1 MIRAYLT
8 RWAGTPDY
16 RAMAV
21 DGDRLVASG
30 APYAYLGGRL
40 ATGLL
45 EVSNDPAVL
54 DSAGFWVVVGTFEGR
69 WTCARF
75 EHVEAGPP
83 PPRTPWVGPGR
94 DAWRTSLSADEYR
107 AGVRR
112 IRALIADG
120 TVYQVNLCRVLSAP
134 LLESSRLDG
143 LAGVLADGN
152 PAPYAAR
159 VRIPEA
165 ATDVVCASPELF
177 VRRDGS
183 RVASAPIKGTGRV
196 AGDLTAKDV
205 AENVM
210 IVDLVRNDLGRVCR
224 AGSVVVDDALS
235 VQQHPG
241 LVHLVSTVRGELAE
255 ATTWPELLAAVF
267 PPGSVSGAPKSTA
280 LATIAQLETAQRGP
294 YCGAIGWVD
303 ARAQSAELAVGIRT
317 FWRSDGRLHFGT
329 GAGITWGSDPE
340 REWQETELKASRLLR
355 LAASDRRA
363 P

>member
-8 RWAGTPDY
+8 RWAGVPDY
-16 RAMAV
+16 RAVAV
-21 DGDRLVASG
+21 EADRLVASG
-30 APYAYLGGRL
+30 APYAYLDGRL

-45 EVSNDPAVL
+45 EVSNDPAAL
-54 DSAGFWVVVGTFEGR
+54 DDAGFWVVVGTFEGR

-75 EHVEAGPP
+75 AHVEAGPP
-83 PPRTPWVGPGR
+83 PSSTPWSGPPK
-94 DAWRTSLSADEYR
+94 DAWSTSLSADEYR

-112 IRALIADG
+112 IRELIADG

-134 LLESSRLDG
+134 VSDSTRLDG
-143 LAGVLADGN
+143 LAGVLAAGN

-159 VRIPEA
+159 VWVPEA

-177 VRRDGS
+177 VSRDGT

-224 AGSVVVDDALS
+224 TGSVVVDDALS
-235 VQQHPG
+235 VEQHPG
-241 LVHLVSTVRGELAE
+241 LVHLVSTVRGELTE
-255 ATTWPELLAAVF
+255 ATTWPDLLAALF

-280 LATIAQLETAQRGP
+280 LTTIAALEPTQRGP

-303 ARAQSAELAVGIRT
+303 ADAGRAELAVGIRT
-317 FWRSDGRLHFGT
+317 FWRTDGRLHFGT

-340 REWQETELKASRLLR
+340 REWQETELKAARLLR
-355 LAASDRRA
+355 LATSDGRA